1 MSKKSYKPLLDGRS
15 NLGNCEVF
23 VRFLDGIFEHR
34 WCSDLSVHGATK
46 AALNGFTRSLAREI
60 GKAGV
65 IINSLATGFMQTVMT
80 SALQGEKLESIKRR
94 SLLGRLA
101 TVDDA
106 AAAVYWLMGL
116 NAAPLTDVTLT
127 IDAGSTA

>member
-1 MSKKSYKPLLDGRS
+1 
-15 NLGNCEVF
+15 
-23 VRFLDGIFEHR
+23 
-34 WCSDLSVHGATK
+34 
-46 AALNGFTRSLAREI
+46 
-60 GKAGV
+60 
-65 IINSLATGFMQTVMT
+65 MQTVMT

>member
-1 MSKKSYKPLLDGRS
+1 
-15 NLGNCEVF
+15 
-23 VRFLDGIFEHR
+23 
-34 WCSDLSVHGATK
+34 
-46 AALNGFTRSLAREI
+46 
-60 GKAGV
+60 
-65 IINSLATGFMQTVMT
+65 MT